1 MLERK
6 HNQFHFPIVKS
17 NSYKKSNQINKKCN
31 LSKSKEKGSQL
42 NINPQ
47 MNKINKVLKFNEG
60 EIYKNKSF
68 RNTLNIFKQEEY
80 VEKIKVNKNVYI
92 N

>member
-1 MLERK
+1 
-6 HNQFHFPIVKS
+6 
-17 NSYKKSNQINKKCN
+17 
-31 LSKSKEKGSQL
+31 
-42 NINPQ
+42 

-92 N
+92 NSFFLIILNFFFLIIK